1 MSLSSCVWSVV
12 LSEIVRHRG
21 RKANNKQVEYSSG
34 ESDKNTVLHDMQ
46 IHTGLSQELS
56 VYIQKKKEWIGGN
69 MSFIVYRNH
78 WLCFPILSYGRENLL
93 VCI

>member
-1 MSLSSCVWSVV
+1 M

-56 VYIQKKKEWIGGN
+56 VYIQKKKSE
-69 MSFIVYRNH
+69 
-78 WLCFPILSYGRENLL
+78 
-93 VCI
+93 